1 MMNQPV
7 ESALQLPCTLEQAV
21 RPSADARII
30 TEAREPFRIV
40 HVNDVW
46 CKVCGVDAEES
57 LGKTC
62 ATLQGR
68 GTSKAT
74 LAMLRQALMLGRHF
88 SVQLLNYTQRGRP
101 FMSTLRVA
109 PLLGNTGKQ
118 THFLGLI
125 TAQFLD
131 GGGPVPPSVQLYS
144 EPAPTPGVSPEL
156 EQEEDRSGSSAAGSD
171 DIGMRYPGM
180 QYPDL
185 YTADFSGELPEDR
198 DCDGD
203 GAGSSAGD
211 SVAGGPGSAGGR
223 VPPFLTKLS
232 EILSLEPVE
241 TVRLDPEHAAFHIA
255 DGPRFARE
263 VLPRYFKHNKLG
275 SFSQQLHTYGFR
287 RRPTATDTQL
297 SFHHERYDGEP
308 AAFLPWI
315 RSGGAHPQP
324 KRDKERLPSCPP
336 APAEPG
342 PPPPAALLTSLSKL
356 QGDIH
361 RLSLRFEQA
370 KSAHSMSLRA
380 VLTRMVRQGKLS
392 PEQAGT
398 IATLR
403 EASADAPP
411 EGDAGNGAAGSDG
424 GAGVVGWTALGRAAR
439 PAPEP
444 IRQEGLPSGGWRGT
458 PAMGS
463 LSADGLQAQLDALEA
478 GLPPLSSS
486 AATLGGVDG
495 SPLPLREAVVLSGLR
510 LEKAPSDLKGDEALA
525 LFADVV
531 SPSPLL
537 GPSPAASPRMS
548 PLGTRSPGLSPLSCI
563 SPGLL
568 SPLSAPSSLSLLS
581 AARPMVGSS
590 FFPAAAEPAALPSL
604 DLSLLDSSPLER
616 CPELIHP
623 QADAHMSPS
632 LEDAPLMGA
641 ERVPPYPVSPKR
653 QPPGTDS
660 AKASAA
666 AHVCDGVPQSALP
679 AACLPETGPPAAKRH
694 CASSRAEAAGVPASS
709 AVGA

>member
-1 MMNQPV
+1 MNQPV
-7 ESALQLPCTLEQAV
+7 QSALQLPCTLEQAV

-68 GTSKAT
+68 GTSKTT

-109 PLLGNTGKQ
+109 PLMGNTGQQ

-144 EPAPTPGVSPEL
+144 EPAPTPGISPEL
-156 EQEEDRSGSSAAGSD
+156 ELEDQLSGSSAEGSD
-171 DIGMRYPGM
+171 DIG
-180 QYPDL
+180 YPDL
-185 YTADFSGELPEDR
+185 YMADFSSELPEDR

-211 SVAGGPGSAGGR
+211 SVTGGPCLGGGR

-232 EILSLEPVE
+232 EILSQEPAEAV
-241 TVRLDPEHAAFHIA
+241 TLDPEHAAFHIA
-255 DGPRFARE
+255 DAPLFARE

-287 RRPTATDTQL
+287 RKPTATETQL
-297 SFHHERYDGEP
+297 SFYHERYDGEP
-308 AAFLPWI
+308 AAFLSWI
-315 RSGGAHPQP
+315 RSGGAQLQP
-324 KRDKERLPSCPP
+324 KREKERLPSYSPRP
-336 APAEPG
+336 SEPG
-342 PPPPAALLTSLSKL
+342 PPPPAALMQSLNRL
-356 QGDIH
+356 QEDIR
-361 RLSLRFEQA
+361 RLSVRFEQA
-370 KSAHSMSLRA
+370 KSAHTMSLRA
-380 VLTRMVRQGKLS
+380 VLMRMVRQGKLS

-403 EASADAPP
+403 EAPADAPQ
-411 EGDAGNGAAGSDG
+411 GVDGSGGGGAAGWLSS
-424 GAGVVGWTALGRAAR
+424 GWTAR

-444 IRQEGLPSGGWRGT
+444 IRQVGLLGGGWRNS
-458 PAMGS
+458 PALGS

-478 GLPPLSSS
+478 GLPPLSTA
-486 AATLGGVDG
+486 AATLGGDTA
-495 SPLPLREAVVLSGLR
+495 PLPLGEAAVLSGLR
-510 LEKAPSDLKGDEALA
+510 LEKTPSDLKGDEALA
-525 LFADVV
+525 LFAEVEA
-531 SPSPLL
+531 PTPLF
-537 GPSPAASPRMS
+537 GPELAP
-548 PLGTRSPGLSPLSCI
+548 SPGLSPLDGPSF
-563 SPGLL
+563 GL
-568 SPLSAPSSLSLLS
+568 SPLGAISPSMLSPLGAPPAISLLS
-581 AARPMVGSS
+581 AGVPQGGCS
-590 FFPAAAEPAALPSL
+590 FFLTAAEPAAADVATLGLDSAPPDAPPLASPLGSADPPADGPRPPSL
-604 DLSLLDSSPLER
+604 ASATSPLTGE
-616 CPELIHP
+616 
-623 QADAHMSPS
+623 
-632 LEDAPLMGA
+632 
-641 ERVPPYPVSPKR
+641 ERVPPFPVSPKR
-653 QPPGTDS
+653 QSPGS
-660 AKASAA
+660 ELARAQGA
-666 AHVCDGVPQSALP
+666 AHSCEGVSMHLLP
-679 AACLPETGPPAAKRH
+679 AAAFSEAVPPLAKRH
-694 CASSRAEAAGVPASS
+694 CASPRAEAAVPASS